1 VSSVVLGVR
10 CVQKKVT
17 KATKKAQRTRR
28 IIPNLGGLFSN
39 VFLRPVTNSGYYLT
53 CINTNPKHYA
63 TFFKKH
69 DFRIKKVNIFSLNIK
84 TSYMKK
90 ISFLVA
96 GAFVCLLSAAAIIH
110 AINFSGEWTLN
121 KEKSVFGEYGENI
134 APRKITINSADNSI
148 TIERLSPT
156 MSGEE
161 YTTKET
167 LTFDGKES
175 SIVMFAANTK
185 KSTAKWS
192 EDGQS
197 LLVNSL
203 INFDIQGQMTEI
215 KVEEVWKLTPEGQ
228 LSLQSISN
236 STFGTLEMKLVYD
249 KKK

>member
-1 VSSVVLGVR
+1 
-10 CVQKKVT
+10 
-17 KATKKAQRTRR
+17 
-28 IIPNLGGLFSN
+28 
-39 VFLRPVTNSGYYLT
+39 
-53 CINTNPKHYA
+53 
-63 TFFKKH
+63 
-69 DFRIKKVNIFSLNIK
+69 
-84 TSYMKK
+84 MKK
-90 ISFLVA
+90 ISFLLA

-110 AINFSGEWTLN
+110 AVNFSGEWTLN

-161 YTTKET
+161 YTIKET

-197 LLVNSL
+197 LLVNSI